1 MPPRGVKGKKN
12 ARQYE
17 KIKKSATKSGRS
29 AKTAKRIAAA
39 TVNKRRASEKRSRA
53 AKKGGAK
60 KGGKKG
66 GGKKR

>member
-12 ARQYE
+12 TRQYE

-39 TVNKRRASEKRSRA
+39 TVNKRRAAEKRSRA
-53 AKKGGAK
+53 AKTGR
-60 KGGKKG
+60 KG